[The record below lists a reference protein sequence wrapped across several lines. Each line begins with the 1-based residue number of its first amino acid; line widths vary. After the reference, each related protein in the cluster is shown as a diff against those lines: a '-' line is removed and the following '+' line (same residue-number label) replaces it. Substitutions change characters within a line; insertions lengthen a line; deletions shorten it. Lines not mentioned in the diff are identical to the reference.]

1 MRGLILA
8 IQFLTRLPTP
18 RVVDFRP
25 EELAGGVVWFP
36 LVGGLVGGLVAAAV
50 WLGGLLDPWLGA
62 LLGLAVWV
70 AVTGALHLDGLADLA
85 DALGASHRPDDP
97 QARKARL
104 LAVLGDP
111 HLGVFGGVALAMQLL
126 AKLVLLMLAVK
137 AEAYLALVLVPAWAR
152 WGVLI
157 WSRLPSIKPGL
168 GECFAWR
175 VGAGPIWLWGGILV
189 VAGLTVPALLA
200 APLLAAAWRAFLLRR
215 VGGMTGDALGAGV
228 EWLETGL
235 LLCVV
240 ILAKIAH

>member
-1 MRGLILA
+1 
-8 IQFLTRLPTP
+8 
-18 RVVDFRP
+18 
-25 EELAGGVVWFP
+25 
-36 LVGGLVGGLVAAAV
+36 
-50 WLGGLLDPWLGA
+50 
-62 LLGLAVWV
+62 
-70 AVTGALHLDGLADLA
+70 HLDGLADLA

-168 GECFAWR
+168 GERFAWH
-175 VGAGPIWLWGGILV
+175 VGARPIWLWGGVLAA
-189 VAGLTVPALLA
+189 AGLTVPALLA
-200 APLLAAAWRAFLLRR
+200 APLWAAAWRAFLLRR